1 MRKLIYLLIAL
12 LGTVAFTSCDDTETY
27 AEQKDRENL
36 AIMSYIAT
44 HGIEVINEALFF
56 AQDSTT
62 DLSRNQ
68 YVLFNSTGVYMQLIR
83 KGTGEKLKK
92 GESATVLCRFKE
104 YNLLTNPDTVMLTND
119 ILYYTSTIDKMTV
132 RNTSG
137 TFTASFISG
146 LMSATYGSAVPGG
159 WLVPFPYINLGRQSE
174 EGIAK
179 VRLIVPHSQGQAYA
193 SQSVYPCL
201 YEITFQKGI

>member
-1 MRKLIYLLIAL
+1 MKKLTYLLLAL
-12 LGTVAFTSCDDTETY
+12 LGTVVFTACDDSETY
-27 AEQKDRENL
+27 AEQKERENT
-36 AIMSYIAT
+36 AIMNYLAT
-44 HGIEVINEALFF
+44 HGVQVINETLFF

-62 DLSRNQ
+62 DVSKNQFVLLS
-68 YVLFNSTGVYMQLIR
+68 STGVYMQIVR
-83 KGTGEKLKK
+83 KGSGEKLKR
-92 GESATVLCRFKE
+92 GETATVLCRFKE

-119 ILYYTSTIDKMTV
+119 ILYYTSTFDKMSV

-146 LMSATYGSAVPGG
+146 LMSATYGSAVPTG
-159 WLVPFPYINLGRQSE
+159 WLAPFPYINLGRQSE

-201 YEITFQKGI
+201 YEITYQRGY